1 MILLSNA
8 MLESIKGQAREEMPN
23 EACGYLAGNILADGT
38 LVAAERI
45 PMTNVDASP
54 DHFSFDPKEQFAV
67 VKRARESGLR
77 LISIYHSHPETPAR
91 MSNEDIRL
99 ANDIE
104 TVYLIY
110 SLSTDEMKGFTIDRD
125 RVVSSYPVELKG

>member
-54 DHFSFDPKEQFAV
+54 DHFSFDPKEQLLDMTKQEWESLEKPAFNSLFKSSA
-67 VKRARESGLR
+67 VKRAGFVGLKR
-77 LISIYHSHPETPAR
+77 NVEF
-91 MSNEDIRL
+91 
-99 ANDIE
+99 
-104 TVYLIY
+104 
-110 SLSTDEMKGFTIDRD
+110 LSRK
-125 RVVSSYPVELKG
+125 K